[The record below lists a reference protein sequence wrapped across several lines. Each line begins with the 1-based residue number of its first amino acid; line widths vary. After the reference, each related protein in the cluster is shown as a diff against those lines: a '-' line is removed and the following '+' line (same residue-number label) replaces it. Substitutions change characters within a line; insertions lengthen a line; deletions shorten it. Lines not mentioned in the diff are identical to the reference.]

1 MASKPSMPRSREQR
15 WSEQDHQRWRYHRRL
30 LDYQSHDSNL
40 KLPFVICTLGDHQ
53 YLWIIKVHIVIWNN
67 FVTAIYLLHQRPHF
81 LLKILLD
88 HRRLGGS
95 SKSLHSFETSCC
107 WYQKW
112 LLIASL
118 HNAPAVFHILL
129 HLLIH
134 CALRYS
140 LTTLLPLK
148 KLSTQVEL
156 NNKPNIWWIKFCI
169 TSYQT
174 YPVIVFNLEVQN
186 MPRDTCQWLRHLILT
201 TQSIILPVRVKLGV
215 IYIKIVNVCS
225 VCSRHLAARF

>member
-1 MASKPSMPRSREQR
+1 MFWTNFSSSVKLLTQYLHCLSFLFGLVGWASSASFDDPPTTARAGSTVWSYPDSGLVSWTEIPHLCQTLSRSFSVPGLSFLCLSTSTLSIGFVIWTPFPFLPVSMHRSSEQR

-30 LDYQSHDSNL
+30 LDYQSHDSHL

-118 HNAPAVFHILL
+118 HNAPAV
-129 HLLIH
+129 
-134 CALRYS
+134 
-140 LTTLLPLK
+140 
-148 KLSTQVEL
+148 
-156 NNKPNIWWIKFCI
+156 N
-169 TSYQT
+169 
-174 YPVIVFNLEVQN
+174 
-186 MPRDTCQWLRHLILT
+186 
-201 TQSIILPVRVKLGV
+201 
-215 IYIKIVNVCS
+215 
-225 VCSRHLAARF
+225 